1 MRYTGTKYSQIE
13 AEAIMS
19 SARAT
24 CAAVRADQQRWKAE
38 QKQRDGADRFVT
50 KTIDNARADAPPP
63 QQMDATTASWAE
75 WIDARIEAKFNAVIE
90 AVDQA
95 LGKMFDT
102 QHEEIQNALD
112 RRDAKIQTVR
122 DELDIRI
129 NLGRKVARLK
139 GEIAEARQMQPNF
152 EGKLN
157 DLEGRVEKVSKQTT
171 RVRTE
176 QSILQYQQKQTDA
189 ELSKIK
195 RNAAA
200 PSAVVEFETSSSRIR
215 VGNLHPAAA
224 DALRRFSAEVVD
236 AYDGDPILFSGSAGT
251 V

>member
-1 MRYTGTKYSQIE
+1 MRYTGTQYSQIE
-13 AEAIMS
+13 AEAIMA

-24 CAAVRADQQRWKAE
+24 SAAVGADQRRWKAE
-38 QKQRDGADRFVT
+38 QKQRDGAVVT
-50 KTIDNARADAPPP
+50 KTIDNARADAPPQ

-112 RRDAKIQTVR
+112 RRDAKIQAVR

-200 PSAVVEFETSSSRIR
+200 PSAVVEIETSSSRIR

-251 V
+251 A